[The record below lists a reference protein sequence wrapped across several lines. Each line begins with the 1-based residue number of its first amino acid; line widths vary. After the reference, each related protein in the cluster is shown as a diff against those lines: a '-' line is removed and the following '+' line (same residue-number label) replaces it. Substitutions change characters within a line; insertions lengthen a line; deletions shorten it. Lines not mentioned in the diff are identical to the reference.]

1 MLVLMGFGCGGVS
14 LDCRQPSGCW
24 CPSSTFGTFLIVLCM
39 SAQGDCLVAECT
51 DACRGGCALQVLW
64 YGLVSWML

>member
-1 MLVLMGFGCGGVS
+1 MLVHIGFGHGGVS
-14 LDCRQPSGCW
+14 HNCRWPSGCW
-24 CPSSTFGTFLIVLCM
+24 CPSSTFRLLLIVLCM

-51 DACRGGCALQVLW
+51 DACCGGCALQVLW